1 MQFLHILTKS
11 YDQFYDRTVKI
22 LIDNAPKGR
31 SLQRIEN
38 AKGMPM
44 SVTNELRRA
53 AIREHLLRNGSA
65 EVGEL
70 SRRFD
75 ASEAT
80 IRRDILALLRG
91 NGFKKL
97 RGGIGVDD
105 TMAEPSLAQR
115 SYLQSDKKR
124 RIGMKA
130 AELVHDGEAIFLGTG
145 STVLEVAKNLT
156 TRRNLTVITNSLPV
170 INTLVDSPGVDLVMT
185 GGALRRPELSFIG
198 HIVEKALSELR
209 ADKVIIGIQGIHAE
223 SGLTNEFLPEAMLDR
238 VLVTFAPQLIIVADS
253 SKVGKIKASAVA
265 RLEDI
270 GILVTDRAIDAGVLD
285 DLQRR
290 GVRVALADE

>member
-1 MQFLHILTKS
+1 
-11 YDQFYDRTVKI
+11 V
-22 LIDNAPKGR
+22 
-31 SLQRIEN
+31 
-38 AKGMPM
+38 
-44 SVTNELRRA
+44 SVNNEQRRA
-53 AIREHLLRNGSA
+53 AMREYLLRNGSA
-65 EVGEL
+65 EVEGL
-70 SRRFD
+70 SRHFN

-80 IRRDILALLRG
+80 IRRDILALLKE

-97 RGGIGVDD
+97 RGGIGVND
-105 TMAEPSLAQR
+105 TKAEPSFAQR

-124 RIGMKA
+124 QIGKKA

-145 STVLEVAKNLT
+145 STALEVAKNLT
-156 TRRNLTVITNSLPV
+156 TRRNLTIITNSLPV
-170 INTLVDSPGVDLVMT
+170 ITTLVDSPGVDLVVT

-209 ADKVIIGIQGIHAE
+209 ADKVIIGIQGIHPE
-223 SGLTNEFLPEAMLDR
+223 SGLTNEFLPEAVLDR

-253 SKVGKIKASAVA
+253 SKVGKIKASAVG

-270 GILVTDRAIDAGVLD
+270 SILVTDRSIDAGILE

-290 GVRVALADE
+290 SVRVMLAEE

>member
-1 MQFLHILTKS
+1 
-11 YDQFYDRTVKI
+11 
-22 LIDNAPKGR
+22 
-31 SLQRIEN
+31 
-38 AKGMPM
+38 M
-44 SVTNELRRA
+44 SVTNDQRRA
-53 AIREHLLRNGSA
+53 AIREYLLRNGRA
-65 EVGEL
+65 EVGGL
-70 SRRFD
+70 SRDFN

-80 IRRDILALLRG
+80 IRRDILVLLKE

-105 TMAEPSLAQR
+105 TKAEPSFAQR

-124 RIGMKA
+124 RIGKKA

-145 STVLEVAKNLT
+145 STALEVAKNLT
-156 TRRNLTVITNSLPV
+156 TRRNLTVITNSFPV
-170 INTLVDSPGVDLVMT
+170 ITTLVDSPGVDLVVT

-209 ADKVIIGIQGIHAE
+209 ADKVIIGIQGIHPE

-253 SKVGKIKASAVA
+253 SKMGKIKASAVG
-265 RLEDI
+265 RIEDI
-270 GILVTDRAIDAGVLD
+270 GVLVTDPSIDAGFLE
-285 DLQRR
+285 DLHRHS
-290 GVRVALADE
+290 VRVLLAED

>member
-1 MQFLHILTKS
+1 
-11 YDQFYDRTVKI
+11 
-22 LIDNAPKGR
+22 
-31 SLQRIEN
+31 
-38 AKGMPM
+38 M
-44 SVTNELRRA
+44 SVTNKQRRA

-65 EVGEL
+65 EVGGL
-70 SRRFD
+70 SRHFN

-80 IRRDILALLRG
+80 IRRDILVLLKE

-105 TMAEPSLAQR
+105 TKAEPSFAQR

-124 RIGMKA
+124 RIGKKA

-145 STVLEVAKNLT
+145 STALEVAKNLT

-170 INTLVDSPGVDLVMT
+170 ITTLVDSPGVDLVVT

-209 ADKVIIGIQGIHAE
+209 ADKVIIGIQGIHPE

-238 VLVTFAPQLIIVADS
+238 VLVNFAPQLIIVADS
-253 SKVGKIKASAVA
+253 SKLGKIKASAVG
-265 RLEDI
+265 RIEDI
-270 GILVTDRAIDAGVLD
+270 GVLVTDPSIDAGFLE
-285 DLQRR
+285 DLQRHS
-290 GVRVALADE
+290 VRVMLAEE

>member
-1 MQFLHILTKS
+1 
-11 YDQFYDRTVKI
+11 
-22 LIDNAPKGR
+22 
-31 SLQRIEN
+31 
-38 AKGMPM
+38 M
-44 SVTNELRRA
+44 SVTNEQRRA
-53 AIREHLLRNGSA
+53 AIREYLLRNGSA
-65 EVGEL
+65 EVGGL
-70 SRRFD
+70 SRDFN
-75 ASEAT
+75 ASAAT
-80 IRRDILALLRG
+80 IRRDILVLLKE

-105 TMAEPSLAQR
+105 TKAEPSFAQR

-124 RIGMKA
+124 RIGKKA

-156 TRRNLTVITNSLPV
+156 TRRNLTVITNSFPV
-170 INTLVDSPGVDLVMT
+170 ITTLVDSPGVDLVVT

-209 ADKVIIGIQGIHAE
+209 ADKVIIGIQGIHPE

-253 SKVGKIKASAVA
+253 SKIGKIKASAVG
-265 RLEDI
+265 RIEDI
-270 GILVTDRAIDAGVLD
+270 GVLVTDPSIDVGIFE

-290 GVRVALADE
+290 SIRVLLAEE